1 MGLSIIIPVLNEAPG
16 ISALLEQLAA
26 LRTRGAQIIVV
37 DGGSSD
43 RTAAL
48 AMPRANLVVS
58 SERGRA
64 VQMNAGAFHAHGEA
78 LLFLHADTMLPAD
91 ADALIAAALTGRH
104 WGRFDIGFTGTHAM
118 LPVLAMM
125 MNLRS
130 RITGISTGDQAM
142 FMRRETF
149 NQLGGFASIP
159 LMEDIELSKR
169 LKQFGRPAC
178 LRQRVA
184 TSARRWE
191 KNGIWHTIFL
201 MWRLRLA
208 YFLGADPRDL
218 AIAYGY
224 RTGA

>member
-1 MGLSIIIPVLNEAPG
+1 MDLSIIIPVLNEAPG
-16 ISALLEQLAA
+16 ITALLEQLAV

-43 RTAAL
+43 RTVAL
-48 AMPRANLVVS
+48 AMPHADLVLS

-91 ADALIAAALTGRH
+91 ADGLIAAALTGSH

-118 LPVLAMM
+118 LSVLAMM

-130 RITGISTGDQAM
+130 RITAIATGDHAM

-191 KNGIWHTIFL
+191 KNGMWHTIFL

-218 AIAYGY
+218 AVAYGY